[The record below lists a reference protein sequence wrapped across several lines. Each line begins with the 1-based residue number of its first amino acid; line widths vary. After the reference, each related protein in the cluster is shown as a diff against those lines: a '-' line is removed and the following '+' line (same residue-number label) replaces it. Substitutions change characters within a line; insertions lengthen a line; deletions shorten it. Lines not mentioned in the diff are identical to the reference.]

1 MDKIKGKMDKIVNV
15 YNIYDYVT
23 YDTTNDNRLT
33 ILWDKNWKE
42 LDDLMKNEK
51 PPFVTYELIP
61 YANYSWIDKMKEMVG
76 WTEGYIIYI
85 IGISMNDGSYTMY
98 FRKLNKKDIN
108 QCNGCYS
115 DSYTTFI
122 DDEGYFVS
130 AHYHWENEPSQN
142 SERINCVYNE
152 YVMDTND
159 IFILK

>member
-1 MDKIKGKMDKIVNV
+1 MDKIVNV

-51 PPFVTYELIP
+51 PPFVTYEYIP

-98 FRKLNKKDIN
+98 FRKLDKKDIN

-122 DDEGYFVS
+122 NEEGYFVS
-130 AHYHWENEPSQN
+130 AHYHWENEPLQN
-142 SERINCVYNE
+142 LERINCVYNE